1 MLRQVS
7 ASLVWKI
14 KKNVISFFDSIN
26 YICVWSLLL
35 LFLDFVISVML
46 AGEVEAGGWVHLG
59 PEHGVGVVPKMV
71 GMHCFRR

>member
-1 MLRQVS
+1 M
-7 ASLVWKI
+7 
-14 KKNVISFFDSIN
+14 
-26 YICVWSLLL
+26 WSLLL